1 MKSLTRRVSLIK
13 GSTSATKSNK
23 AKVAS
28 LTSEKA
34 SLQAQI
40 KDLIE
45 ELVKHKS
52 DMRHTSMARVRAED
66 KEKKARRT

>member
-1 MKSLTRRVSLIK
+1 MKSLTRRVSLIE
-13 GSTSATKSNK
+13 GSTSAIKSNK
-23 AKVAS
+23 AKVSS
-28 LTSEKA
+28 LTFEKA

-52 DMRHTSMARVRAED
+52 DMRHTSMARARAED